1 MGEKVKTKKYRLYRR
16 LILVGFDVAFIFLS
30 ILLSSYIATESLNDV
45 FAYLPALG
53 ILVAFQI
60 VVLWLAKVY
69 AIRLLDSSLELG
81 LRGMAAITFSGFVI
95 LIALLAYTRDISQAF
110 RFFVPY
116 YLGVSVSILGYR
128 IAYRMALTYHFNRSN
143 EEGYPRTLVYGAGEI
158 GVQLAHYF
166 FKRKLPYYIVGFVDD
181 DPVKR
186 GTLIQGL
193 PVLGT
198 LDDID
203 RVMREHRIQA
213 LIVAITNLKADSL
226 QVALKSAKD
235 KGAQVHIVPSVFEM
249 ERYHKESVDIRSI
262 NYNDFLGRTPVT
274 IDRLPIEAMVKDRTV
289 LVTGA
294 GGSIGNEICSQLLDY
309 SPERLL
315 LLDIDETELHDLSL
329 RLHGYTTEFSERIV
343 PIVCDVRDG
352 KKLAAIFA
360 KYTPELVFHAAAYKH
375 VPMMEYYPE
384 EAIRTNILGTYNVFS
399 AAVAHGARRCILI
412 SSDKAVN
419 PTNVMGATKRVAE
432 QIASLLSTP
441 STEIVCV
448 RFGNVL
454 GSRGSMLP
462 LFMEQIKQGIPI
474 TVTDTR
480 IIRYFM
486 TISEA
491 VSLVFLA
498 GAVASGGEV
507 MVLEMGEPVNIY
519 QFAERL
525 IQYYGDERSRIVV
538 TGLRPGEKL
547 YEERLSDKDTTIPTD
562 NPKLFKAK
570 INGALNGHRDML
582 LRFVTG
588 QGEPGSVAAA
598 MSTEEMVAMLK
609 ELVPEYIPGKTG

>member
-1 MGEKVKTKKYRLYRR
+1 VR
-16 LILVGFDVAFIFLS
+16 
-30 ILLSSYIATESLNDV
+30 
-45 FAYLPALG
+45 
-53 ILVAFQI
+53 
-60 VVLWLAKVY
+60 
-69 AIRLLDSSLELG
+69 
-81 LRGMAAITFSGFVI
+81 
-95 LIALLAYTRDISQAF
+95 
-110 RFFVPY
+110 
-116 YLGVSVSILGYR
+116 
-128 IAYRMALTYHFNRSN
+128 
-143 EEGYPRTLVYGAGEI
+143 
-158 GVQLAHYF
+158 
-166 FKRKLPYYIVGFVDD
+166 
-181 DPVKR
+181 
-186 GTLIQGL
+186 
-193 PVLGT
+193 
-198 LDDID
+198 
-203 RVMREHRIQA
+203 
-213 LIVAITNLKADSL
+213 
-226 QVALKSAKD
+226 
-235 KGAQVHIVPSVFEM
+235 
-249 ERYHKESVDIRSI
+249 
-262 NYNDFLGRTPVT
+262 
-274 IDRLPIEAMVKDRTV
+274 DRTV

-294 GGSIGNEICSQLLDY
+294 GGSIGNEICTQLLDY
-309 SPERLL
+309 QPKRLL

-352 KKLAAIFA
+352 KKVGEIFA
-360 KYTPELVFHAAAYKH
+360 RYTPELVFHAAAYKH

-384 EAIRTNILGTYNVFS
+384 EAVRTNILGTYNVFS
-399 AAVAHGARRCILI
+399 SAVANKADRCILI

-432 QIASLLSTP
+432 QIASMLSSP
-441 STEIVCV
+441 RTEIVCV

-462 LFMEQIKQGIPI
+462 LFMEQIKNGLPI

-498 GAVASGGEV
+498 GAVAKGGEV

-570 INGALNGHRDML
+570 VNGDLNGHRGIL
-582 LRFVTG
+582 ERFVKE
-588 QGEPGSVAAA
+588 QGDAAA
-598 MSTEEMVAMLK
+598 MSPGEMVAMLK
-609 ELVPEYIPGKTG
+609 QLVPEYRSTNGV

>member
-1 MGEKVKTKKYRLYRR
+1 
-16 LILVGFDVAFIFLS
+16 
-30 ILLSSYIATESLNDV
+30 
-45 FAYLPALG
+45 
-53 ILVAFQI
+53 
-60 VVLWLAKVY
+60 
-69 AIRLLDSSLELG
+69 
-81 LRGMAAITFSGFVI
+81 
-95 LIALLAYTRDISQAF
+95 
-110 RFFVPY
+110 
-116 YLGVSVSILGYR
+116 
-128 IAYRMALTYHFNRSN
+128 
-143 EEGYPRTLVYGAGEI
+143 
-158 GVQLAHYF
+158 VQLAHYF

-181 DPVKR
+181 DPIKR

-203 RVMREHRIQA
+203 SVMREHRIRA
-213 LIVAITNLKADSL
+213 LIIAITNLKADNL
-226 QVALKSAKD
+226 QIALKSAKD

-274 IDRLPIEAMVKDRTV
+274 IDRLPIEAMVKDQTV

-294 GGSIGNEICSQLLDY
+294 GGSIGNEICTQLLDY
-309 SPERLL
+309 QPKRLL

-352 KKLAAIFA
+352 KKIAEIFA

-399 AAVAHGARRCILI
+399 AAVTHGARRCILI

-432 QIASLLSTP
+432 QIASLLSNAH
-441 STEIVCV
+441 TEIVGV

-462 LFMEQIKQGIPI
+462 LFMEQIKNGLPI

-498 GAVASGGEV
+498 GAVAKGGEV

-525 IQYYGDERSRIVV
+525 IQYYGDDRSRIVV

-570 INGALNGHRDML
+570 VNGDLNGHREML

-588 QGEPGSVAAA
+588 QGEPGSTAAA
-598 MSTEEMVAMLK
+598 MSSEEMVTMLK
-609 ELVPEYIPGKTG
+609 ELVPEYVPGKTG

>member
-1 MGEKVKTKKYRLYRR
+1 MKRR
-16 LILVGFDVAFIFLS
+16 SNRRMRQLVLIAADIFCSFLS
-30 ILLSSYIATESLNDV
+30 IILSSYIATESLEEV
-45 FAYLPALG
+45 FAHLPALG
-53 ILVAFQI
+53 VMVGFQI
-60 VVLWLAKVY
+60 LVLWLAKVY
-69 AIRLLDSSLELG
+69 AIRLLDSSLELA
-81 LRGMAAITFSGFVI
+81 LRGQAALTFSGFVI
-95 LIALLAYTRDISQAF
+95 LIALLAYTRDVSQAF

-116 YLGVSVSILGYR
+116 YLGASVSILGYR

-166 FKRKLPYYIVGFVDD
+166 FKRKLPYYIVGFIDD

-203 RVMREHRIQA
+203 KVMRDHRIQA
-213 LIVAITNLKADSL
+213 LIIAITNLKADNL

-262 NYNDFLGRTPVT
+262 NYDDFLGRTPIT
-274 IDRLPIEAMVKDRTV
+274 IDRLPIEAMVRDRTV

-294 GGSIGNEICSQLLDY
+294 GGSIGNEICTQLLDY
-309 SPERLL
+309 QPKRLL

-352 KKLAAIFA
+352 KKVGEIFA
-360 KYTPELVFHAAAYKH
+360 RYTPELVFHAAAYKH

-384 EAIRTNILGTYNVFS
+384 EAVRTNILGTYNVFS
-399 AAVAHGARRCILI
+399 SAVANKADRCILI

-432 QIASLLSTP
+432 QISSMLSSP
-441 STEIVCV
+441 RTEIVCV

-462 LFMEQIKQGIPI
+462 LFMEQIKNGLPI

-498 GAVASGGEV
+498 GAVAKGGEV

-547 YEERLSDKDTTIPTD
+547 YEERLSDKDTTIPTN

-570 INGALNGHRDML
+570 VNGDLNGHRGIL
-582 LRFVTG
+582 ERFVKE
-588 QGEPGSVAAA
+588 QGDAAA
-598 MSTEEMVAMLK
+598 MSPGEMVAMLK
-609 ELVPEYIPGKTG
+609 QLVPEYRSTNGV